1 MTPASEDEGVT
12 LVELIIYLA
21 VGALI
26 LALMAGLLINGLK
39 SQAQTTDRDTAT
51 ARSTIVTNSLQTSIR
66 NATAFKV
73 ETNGLT
79 VRAVVVTGAATWQ
92 CRAWSVSGGNLMYKT
107 SSTVIP
113 VTSTAG
119 WTTLAPGVAV
129 TAPATTAFTAVGN
142 QLSAAF
148 TVTAGAAAVPVTTGV
163 VAQATLGG
171 AGPCW

>member
-1 MTPASEDEGVT
+1 MSVRPKDEGVT
-12 LVELIIYLA
+12 LVELIVYLA

-51 ARSTIVTNSLQTSIR
+51 GRATIIANSLQTSIR

-92 CRAWSVSGGNLMYKT
+92 CRAWSLSGGNLMYKT
-107 SSTVIP
+107 SSTIIP

-119 WTTLAPGVAV
+119 WTNLVPGVSV
-129 TAPATTAFTAVGN
+129 ISPATTVFTASGST
-142 QLSAAF
+142 LTAGF
-148 TVTAGAAAVPVTTGV
+148 TVTAGAATVPVTTGV